1 MKIILCVISVT
12 AIAVATLYGCQSPK
26 DDMEEH
32 SDFSWN
38 PPANA
43 LYGNDGLKIR
53 FNAKDEKD
61 EVTLAKE
68 KASEQ
73 WNRNLYMMD
82 SYVSLEEYV
91 EEYLKE
97 NEVNP

>member
-1 MKIILCVISVT
+1 MLCT
-12 AIAVATLYGCQSPK
+12 CQGPK
-26 DDMEEH
+26 DDMEVN
-32 SDFSWN
+32 SDSFLN

-53 FNAKDEKD
+53 FNAKEEKD
-61 EVTLAKE
+61 EATLAKE
-68 KASEQ
+68 KASER

-82 SYVSLEEYV
+82 SYASLEEYV

-97 NEVNP
+97 NETNP